1 MCQLLNH
8 MGRQKEMS
16 ISDSSAPPR
25 LGARLLHHS
34 ITALAVFVILAAPPI
49 ANAQTLTERLKSEGA
64 TALAVASR
72 EQGDSARGAAL
83 FPRRELGCT
92 NCHAVSTKN
101 LFGPDLTQREKRA
114 TDEELVES
122 ILNPSKVIRKGFESV
137 TLSTLDGRVLA
148 GRIIEK
154 SDSMIV
160 LRATIGADAVGAGKI
175 VRIRTDEI
183 DEQTPSTKS
192 GMPDNLAD
200 QLSNRQQFL
209 DLARYVMQ
217 LADTPAPTTQQ
228 QRTRELA
235 PHVSG
240 LALLDELQCVA
251 CHKDSISRP
260 SDFPRR
266 RAPNLRWSAGKV
278 DPNYVTAFLAAPQ
291 QTKPGTVMPDMLHG
305 LSEAERKETAEAL
318 THYLTSLGD
327 APFVRQEL
335 NAESAQRGHELFHSI
350 GCVACHSPRD
360 ETGKE
365 IDSGSFLLGLA
376 TIEKKYSLAG
386 LTAFLENPHASRPS
400 GRMPNMLLTHWEATD
415 VAQYLLR
422 ASDEEHRDTKFAV
435 DERKALTGKRL
446 FTSLQCVQCHEGVDP
461 KIAGR
466 DPIGIRAGDSL
477 NGGCLAERPP
487 AAAARYQLTDDQRQ
501 QLRHVIPKATQVLSL
516 DQRIDLTLTAF
527 NCVACHERDGLGG
540 VPENRDDYFLTTNPN
555 LGPQGRIPPPLTGAG
570 AKLKSDWMRQVL
582 VSGRSIRPYMKT
594 RMPQFGADNVSHV
607 VELLKTSDKLPD
619 VEYANVSDEKELKK
633 TASDLMGSQGMN
645 CVACHTFQ
653 HKPGQ
658 TMPAVDITEMADR
671 LEKNWFYHYM
681 SEPQKFHRGTVMPTF
696 WPGGKAMRQDI
707 LEGDA
712 ELQKE
717 AIWRYLLDGRQAR
730 TPRGLVIEPIEL
742 KSTDE
747 AVMLRRS
754 YPGIGKRGIGVGYPA
769 QVNIVFDAEQLQ
781 LSMLWNGM
789 FADPGGVW
797 RSQGHGSVRPLSRE
811 VIRFGKGPDLDSQDN
826 PWVVDDGRPSHHQFR
841 GYFLDEM
848 RRPTFMYGYDGIEVE
863 DQPKDVLRDP
873 TSPFMQRTLK
883 FKTARPRSGLQ
894 FRAASGE
901 KIIPQENGEFLVDN
915 KLRVRILGEYSAATR
930 TGENDTRLLV
940 PLELPEG
947 ESKLVIEYTLP

>member
-1 MCQLLNH
+1 MPTF
-8 MGRQKEMS
+8 
-16 ISDSSAPPR
+16 SATPR
-25 LGARLLHHS
+25 HCARSLRLS
-34 ITALAVFVILAAPPI
+34 VFMILAAPI
-49 ANAQTLTERLKSEGA
+49 LANAQTLTERLKSEGA
-64 TALAVASR
+64 AALAVASR
-72 EQGDSARGAAL
+72 EQGDAARGAAL
-83 FPRRELGCT
+83 FPRRELGCA
-92 NCHAVSTKN
+92 NCHAVGTKN
-101 LFGPDLTQREKRA
+101 LFGPDLTQREKPA
-114 TDEELVES
+114 TDDELVAS

-137 TLSTLDGRVLA
+137 TLSTIDGRVLA

-154 SDSMIV
+154 SDSTIV

-175 VRIRTDEI
+175 VRIRSDEI
-183 DEQTPSTKS
+183 DELTPSTKS

-200 QLSNRQQFL
+200 QLTSRQQFL

-228 QRTRELA
+228 QGTRELA
-235 PHVSG
+235 PHLSG
-240 LALLDELQCVA
+240 LALLDELQCAA
-251 CHKDSISRP
+251 CHRDNLSRP
-260 SDFPRR
+260 SNFPRR
-266 RAPNLRWSAGKV
+266 RAPNLRWSAGNV
-278 DPNYVTAFLAAPQ
+278 DPNYVTEFLAAPQ
-291 QTKPGTVMPDMLHG
+291 QTNPGTAMPDMLHG
-305 LSEAERKETAEAL
+305 LSEVERKKTAEAL
-318 THYLTSLGD
+318 THYLTSFSDL
-327 APFVRQEL
+327 PFQRQEL
-335 NAESAQRGHELFHSI
+335 NADSAAHGSELFHSI

-360 ETGKE
+360 EAGKE
-365 IDSGSFLLGLA
+365 IDSRVNDSFSLSLA
-376 TIEKKYSLAG
+376 TIHKKYNLVG

-415 VAQYLLR
+415 IAQYLLR
-422 ASDEEHRDTKFAV
+422 ASDEEDRDTTFAV
-435 DERKALTGKRL
+435 DAEKAMAGKRL
-446 FTSLQCVQCHEGVDP
+446 FASLQCGQCHEGVDP
-461 KIAGR
+461 KIAHR
-466 DPIGIRAGDSL
+466 DPISIPAGDSL
-477 NGGCLAERPP
+477 EKGCLAKKPP
-487 AAAARYQLTDDQRQ
+487 TAAASYELTDAQRQ
-501 QLRHVIPKATQVLSL
+501 QLRNVIPQVTQVLTA

-555 LGPQGRIPPPLTGAG
+555 LGPQGRIPPPLTGTG
-570 AKLKSDWMRQVL
+570 AKLKSEWMRQVL

-607 VELLKTSDKLPD
+607 IDLFKTSDELPD
-619 VEYANVSDEKELKK
+619 VEYADVADEKELKK
-633 TASDLMGSQGMN
+633 TAADIMGSQGLN

-707 LEGDA
+707 LDGDA

-730 TPRGLVIEPIEL
+730 RPRGLVIEPIEL

-781 LSMLWNGM
+781 LSMLWKGM

-826 PWVVDDGRPSHHQFR
+826 PWIVDEGRPPRHQFR

-848 RRPTFMYGYDGIEVE
+848 RRPTFMYRYDGIEVE
-863 DQPKDVLRDP
+863 DQPKDVLRDQ
-873 TSPFMQRTLK
+873 TSPFIQRSLK
-883 FKTARPRSGLQ
+883 FKTARPRSGLL

-915 KLRVRILGEYSAATR
+915 KLRVRILGEYSPAVRA
-930 TGENDTRLLV
+930 GENNTRLVV

-947 ESKLVIEYTLP
+947 ESKLVVEYTLP